1 MKKILFIISFFS
13 LGVWGQNNDKPKVF
27 YNLNDEEIG
36 WQAYF
41 KLKEETNSLNQ
52 ITATDST
59 MQYRLIRRENT
70 GTLQPST
77 FLQLK
82 QYLSAL
88 SGKEIRENEN
98 IVINYLSRY
107 PEKNQPTGHSSRSKW
122 NIYHKNYLKKLHQ
135 LAPIKQFWMHSP
147 TIKTLDYHHANRLNW
162 LADEKDAL
170 FILFLKKTVALGN
183 YILIKPDGRYYY
195 YLGEYGKDHV
205 LRQGE
210 DFFKLD

>member
-1 MKKILFIISFFS
+1 MRKILFFISFFS
-13 LGVWGQNNDKPKVF
+13 LGAWGQNNDKPKVF

-70 GTLQPST
+70 GTFQPST

-122 NIYHKNYLKKLHQ
+122 NI
-135 LAPIKQFWMHSP
+135 
-147 TIKTLDYHHANRLNW
+147 
-162 LADEKDAL
+162 
-170 FILFLKKTVALGN
+170 
-183 YILIKPDGRYYY
+183 
-195 YLGEYGKDHV
+195 
-205 LRQGE
+205 
-210 DFFKLD
+210 